1 MNALNNVGLNKIYL
15 CTWYK
20 TFLFW
25 LFICYWYYLVT
36 FKAFIRIY
44 QWAMSFYLA
53 QWEYK
58 KHFSQKKSCPMNS
71 LWPKL
76 QNEMKTWISLDKSIR
91 TLFQNIPSYV
101 FSNYLST
108 FSSNSLPRYF
118 CGLCGRFVMIIYLYS
133 IWFLQVFLGDCARFF
148 GGRAEE
154 SAAVCDGQRSCS
166 SRWPV

>member
-44 QWAMSFYLA
+44 QCAMSFYLA
-53 QWEYK
+53 QWEYE
-58 KHFSQKKSCPMNS
+58 KHFSQKKSFPMKS

-76 QNEMKTWISLDKSIR
+76 QNEMKTWISLDKFIR
-91 TLFQNIPSYV
+91 TLFQNIPSYSILWHNPWRDV
-101 FSNYLST
+101 GSMLPLWNQHTRNYKTST
-108 FSSNSLPRYF
+108 CYQPDTF
-118 CGLCGRFVMIIYLYS
+118 CNFTIYLHK
-133 IWFLQVFLGDCARFF
+133 QK
-148 GGRAEE
+148 
-154 SAAVCDGQRSCS
+154 
-166 SRWPV
+166 